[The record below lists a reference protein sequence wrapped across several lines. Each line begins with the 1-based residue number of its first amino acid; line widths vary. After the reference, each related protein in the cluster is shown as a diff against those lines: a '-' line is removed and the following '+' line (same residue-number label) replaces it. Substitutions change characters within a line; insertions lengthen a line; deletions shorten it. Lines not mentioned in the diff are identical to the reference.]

1 MLALLIQVIGM
12 SKLRAKDTP
21 YRGVSSFVKERK
33 NKMGKNDNDY
43 KDFYPTPETLIDK
56 MLSSIDFKMVQTI
69 LEPSAG
75 TGNIVAGLEKHAKAS
90 YYRNRE
96 ELDIDCIEKNQNM
109 RHILKGKGMRVVHD
123 DFLTYQT
130 MKEYDLIVMN
140 PPFSNGCL
148 HLLKAL
154 EMQER
159 NGGAVICLLNSETL
173 KNECSNDRIVLNQ
186 KLKQFNASVEY
197 IRDAFVDAERKTN
210 VEVALIKVVLPQV
223 ERHSFIMERLE
234 KAKQQQEVF
243 ADETYSVVEN
253 DFLKAIVKQYQL
265 EVEAGV
271 KLIHEFN
278 AMKPLILS
286 EFKKDKHTG
295 ETIQCGSC
303 MLKLGLNNYY
313 STEATINGYIK
324 EVRIKYWTALF
335 SNPLFIGKLTINLQE
350 EYYSKIGELANYD
363 FTLYNIYE
371 LKIDMNKNITKG
383 IADTIIAL
391 FDEFSHKHYYYDETG
406 NNIHYYNGWK
416 TNSAYMVNKKVIIP
430 LSGFYTYSY
439 DNSKEYRPSRQ
450 AERKLA
456 DIEKCFSYLDGGLT
470 EAVDLSDALIEA
482 EKTGITKNISLRYF
496 NVTFYK
502 KGTCHITFTNDD
514 LLKKF
519 NIFGSQQ
526 KGWLPPS
533 YGKKQYAEMSKEE
546 QEVINDFQGEVDYAK
561 VMKNTKYFI
570 TDTNNFLLEEKVC

>member
-1 MLALLIQVIGM
+1 M
-12 SKLRAKDTP
+12 
-21 YRGVSSFVKERK
+21 EK
-33 NKMGKNDNDY
+33 NNNDY
-43 KDFYPTPETLIDK
+43 KDFYPTPKALIDK
-56 MLSSIDFKMVQTI
+56 MLSSVDFKMVNSI

-75 TGNIVAGLEKHAKAS
+75 TGNIATELVEYIKKCR
-90 YYRNRE
+90 YRNID

-109 RHILKGKGMRVVHD
+109 RHILKGKGLRVVHD

-159 NGGAVICLLNSETL
+159 NGGAVICLLNAETL
-173 KNECSNDRIVLNQ
+173 RNECSNDRITLNR
-186 KLKQFNASVEY
+186 KLKQYSASIEY
-197 IRDAFVDAERKTN
+197 IKDAFVDAERKTS
-210 VEVALIKVVLPQV
+210 VEIALVKVILPSV
-223 ERHSFIMERLE
+223 EKHSFIIEQLE
-234 KAKQQQEVF
+234 KAREQQEVF
-243 ADETYSVVEN
+243 SDETYSVVEN
-253 DFLKAIVKQYQL
+253 DFFKTIVKQYQL

-271 KLIHEFN
+271 KLIKEYY
-278 AMKPLILS
+278 AMQPLILS
-286 EFKKDKHTG
+286 KFEKDKKTG
-295 ETIQCGSC
+295 KTVQCGSC
-303 MLKLGLNNYY
+303 MLNLELGNYGSY
-313 STEATINGYIK
+313 VHDSATVNGYIR
-324 EVRIKYWTALF
+324 EVRRKYWSALF
-335 SNPLFIGKLTINLQE
+335 ENPMFIGKLTGNLRQ
-350 EYYSKIGELANYD
+350 EYYSKVSELANYD

-383 IADTIIAL
+383 IADTIVAL

-430 LSGFYTYSY
+430 LRGFYTYCY
-439 DNSKEYRPSRQ
+439 NNKKEYHPLRE
-450 AERKLA
+450 AGNKLA
-456 DIEKCFSYLDGGLT
+456 DIEKCFNYLDGGLT
-470 EAVDLSDALIEA
+470 DAVDLTAALRNA
-482 EKTGITKNISLRYF
+482 EETGTTKNISLRYF
-496 NVTFYK
+496 DVTFYK

-533 YGKKQYAEMSKEE
+533 YGKKQYQDMNKEE
-546 QEVINDFQGEVDYAK
+546 QDVINDFEGKVAYAK
-561 VMKNTKYFI
+561 VMKNAKYFI
-570 TDTNNFLLEEKVC
+570 TDTNSFLLEEKVC